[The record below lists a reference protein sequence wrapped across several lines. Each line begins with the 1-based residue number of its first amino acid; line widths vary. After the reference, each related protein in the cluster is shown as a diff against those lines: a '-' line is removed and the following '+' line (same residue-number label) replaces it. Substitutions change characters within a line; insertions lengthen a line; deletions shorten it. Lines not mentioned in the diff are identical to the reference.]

1 MSFFAELN
9 EEKHS
14 LWTEKYRPT
23 KLDEYVGNENLKIK
37 VKGYIENGD
46 IPHLL
51 LYGKPGTGKTTLAK
65 LITKNIEC
73 DVLII
78 NASDENN
85 VDTVRNKVKNFASG
99 VGFKPYKIII
109 LDEFDYMTPNAQALL
124 RNLMETFSKHCRFI
138 LTCNYVE
145 KIIQPIQSRC
155 QSFQVVPPTKKDVAI
170 QIASILKKEDI
181 QFNPADLVPIVDG
194 YYPDIRKIINT
205 CQLACIDG
213 VLKADAAEIV
223 DTDFQLKLVEI
234 LKSKDELRNKFM
246 KIRQFVADNRISDF
260 TDTYSYLYDKVDE
273 YAPGNTSKV
282 IMALADGSS
291 KDAIVVDKE
300 ITFVATIVQILT
312 IINSK

>member
-155 QSFQVVPPTKKDVAI
+155 QSFQVVPPTKKDVAM

-300 ITFVATIVQILT
+300 ITFVATIIQILT
-312 IINSK
+312 VISSK

>member
-1 MSFFAELN
+1 MSFFAELS
-9 EEKHS
+9 EERHT

-23 KLDEYVGNENLKIK
+23 QLEDYVGNENLKIK

-51 LYGKPGTGKTTLAK
+51 FYGKAGTGKTTLAK

-99 VGFKPYKIII
+99 VGFKPYKVVI

-138 LTCNYVE
+138 LTCNYIE

-155 QSFQVVPPTKKDVAI
+155 QSFQVVPPTKKDVAV
-170 QIASILKKEDI
+170 QIASILKKEEI
-181 QFNPADLVPIVDG
+181 QFNPSDLVPIIDG

-205 CQLACIDG
+205 CQLACING
-213 VLKADAAEIV
+213 VLKPESAQII
-223 DTDFQLKLVEI
+223 DTDFQLKLIEI
-234 LKSKDELRNKFM
+234 FKEKDEVRNKFM
-246 KIRQFVADNRISDF
+246 KIRQLVADNRVSDF
-260 TDTYSYLYDKVDE
+260 TDTYTYLYDKIDD
-273 YAPGNTSKV
+273 YGKGN
-282 IMALADGSS
+282 IANIIIALADGTS

-300 ITFVATIVQILT
+300 IQFMATMISILN
-312 IINSK
+312 IIK